1 MRRQAAKGVV
11 SLCAFGEMGGGGHVI
26 AMEKVESAL
35 HFEQNLNVLKDSVEK
50 LRELIRCGVKKI
62 LQGEY

>member
-1 MRRQAAKGVV
+1 
-11 SLCAFGEMGGGGHVI
+11 
-26 AMEKVESAL
+26 MEKVESAL

-50 LRELIRCGVKKI
+50 LRELIPRGVKKI